1 VEVEVLFT
9 PTVVVEE
16 VLLEM
21 MVMMGRMI
29 LEMVVL
35 KLKVVQEGLMEV
47 ILEKMGV
54 H

>member
-1 VEVEVLFT
+1 VLIT

-21 MVMMGRMI
+21 LVMMGRMI

-47 ILEKMGV
+47 IMEKMGV